1 MMSNLLSL
9 LNQAHPEERGEYM
22 SQLPLFVVIIIA
34 IVAIAVIVFYI
45 FLMQYIYKDAVKRQ
59 LNGELWLIILLLAP
73 IIGIILYF
81 IVRKTK
87 R

>member
-9 LNQAHPEERGEYM
+9 LNEYHPDERGAYM
-22 SQLPLFVVIIIA
+22 SQLPLFAVIIIV

-59 LNGELWLIILLLAP
+59 LNGELWLIILILAP
-73 IIGIILYF
+73 ILGIILYF